1 MKRSACGM
9 LSIVAALIVMSTT
22 APDNAYAAKDR
33 INTNWWGVAV
43 KGYDVV
49 AYFTEGKPVKGSA
62 EFQYQWEGAKW
73 RFSNARHLEMFK
85 ADPEAYA
92 PMYGGY

>member
-1 MKRSACGM
+1 MKRIVSGV
-9 LSIVAALIVMSTT
+9 LSISAALMVMITT
-22 APDNAYAAKDR
+22 APGVAHAAKDK

-62 EFQYQWEGAKW
+62 DFQYQWEGVKW

-92 PMYGGY
+92 PQYGGY